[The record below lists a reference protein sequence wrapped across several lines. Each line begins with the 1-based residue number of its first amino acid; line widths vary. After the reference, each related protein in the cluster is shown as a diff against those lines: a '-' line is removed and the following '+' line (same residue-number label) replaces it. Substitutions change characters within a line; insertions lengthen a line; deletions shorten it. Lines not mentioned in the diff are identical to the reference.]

1 ICAIPTE
8 SVAAQAFLDE
18 RHKGLEYV
26 APHDNNDYT
35 LGKIRTH
42 NVVIVVFNSV
52 NLCVA

>member
-18 RHKGLEYV
+18 RHEGLECV
-26 APHDNNDYT
+26 APDDNNDYT
-35 LGKIRTH
+35 SGKIRTH
-42 NVVIVVFNSV
+42 NVVIAVFNGV